1 MDLRKYAT
9 GGFAVAALAAFAVA
23 GEAGA
28 ALTTDEPVSANTA
41 ITASGTAYGG
51 TQSAS
56 GTVRKRTN
64 VRTVRAVTQTGT
76 ENETRLGGTSA
87 YGSGT
92 RGVATVRKSARG
104 TGAVR
109 TSSGMAFASGARTGP
124 IDLSAGTSAGLMA
137 GLGFLG
143 VVVQI
148 FWLALVLF
156 YGYCMY
162 RMAKK
167 LGEPYAW
174 LGFIPYVQ
182 IYTLVKC

>member
-1 MDLRKYAT
+1 MDLKKYAT
-9 GGFAVAALAAFAVA
+9 KALAITTFVMLAFA

-51 TQSAS
+51 AQSAS

-76 ENETRLGGTSA
+76 ESETRLGGTSA

-92 RGVATVRKSARG
+92 RGVTTVRKAARG

-109 TSSGMAFASGARTGP
+109 TAS
-124 IDLSAGTSAGLMA
+124 
-137 GLGFLG
+137 
-143 VVVQI
+143 
-148 FWLALVLF
+148 
-156 YGYCMY
+156 
-162 RMAKK
+162 
-167 LGEPYAW
+167 
-174 LGFIPYVQ
+174 
-182 IYTLVKC
+182 